1 MTHPMSEP
9 SVPSRAAVRE
19 RLRQLVHEITGVP
32 LDAVTDD
39 ASIDEELRME
49 SVAFVELQVSLEEDF
64 GIEIDAIQVV
74 ELNRFGPIV
83 DYVHQ
88 LASQPAA

>member
-1 MTHPMSEP
+1 MSECV
-9 SVPSRAAVRE
+9 VPSRDVVRE
-19 RLRQLVHEITGVP
+19 RLRQLVHEITGVE
-32 LDAVTDD
+32 LDVVTDE

-64 GIEIDAIQVV
+64 GIEIDAIHVV

-83 DYVHQ
+83 DYVHS
-88 LASQPAA
+88 LASHAAS

>member
-1 MTHPMSEP
+1 MSE
-9 SVPSRAAVRE
+9 SSLPSREAVRE
-19 RLRQLVHEITGVP
+19 RLRQLVHEITGVA

-49 SVAFVELQVSLEEDF
+49 SVAFVELQVSLEDDF
-64 GIEIDAIQVV
+64 GVEIDAVHVV

-83 DYVHQ
+83 DYVYD
-88 LASQPAA
+88 LASRPAA